1 MLEYLK
7 LEKAPSG
14 VVLNKLEVFFNKVV
28 ALLINWLKTGSCSS
42 KLIGIDDFFSLDLK
56 YQIHTERGQYRE
68 NIEFE
73 KTKEVLGRGNS
84 AGDIVVIKDKVTGN
98 EHAQKTVRK

>member
-14 VVLNKLEVFFNKVV
+14 VVLNKLEVFFNKVM
-28 ALLINWLKTGSCSS
+28 ALNWLKTGSCSS

-56 YQIHTERGQYRE
+56 FRFTQKGDSTEK
-68 NIEFE
+68 I
-73 KTKEVLGRGNS
+73 
-84 AGDIVVIKDKVTGN
+84 
-98 EHAQKTVRK
+98 

>member
-14 VVLNKLEVFFNKVV
+14 VVLNKLEVFFNKVM
-28 ALLINWLKTGSCSS
+28 ALNWLKTGSCSS

-56 YQIHTERGQYRE
+56 Y
-68 NIEFE
+68 
-73 KTKEVLGRGNS
+73 
-84 AGDIVVIKDKVTGN
+84 
-98 EHAQKTVRK
+98 

>member
-14 VVLNKLEVFFNKVV
+14 VVLNKLEVFFNKVM
-28 ALLINWLKTGSCSS
+28 ALNWLKTGSCSS

-56 YQIHTERGQYRE
+56 YLDSHRKGTVQRKYR
-68 NIEFE
+68 I
-73 KTKEVLGRGNS
+73 
-84 AGDIVVIKDKVTGN
+84 
-98 EHAQKTVRK
+98 